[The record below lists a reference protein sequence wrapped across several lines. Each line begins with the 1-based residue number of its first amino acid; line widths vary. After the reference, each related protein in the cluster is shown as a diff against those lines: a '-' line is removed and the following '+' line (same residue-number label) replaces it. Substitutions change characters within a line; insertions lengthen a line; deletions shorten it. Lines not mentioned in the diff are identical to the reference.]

1 VTALGTTTID
11 DVLVLE
17 PRADFP
23 SPASEGMMC
32 VVGTAPD
39 VHLYVYLNES
49 WRQLD
54 PVGK

>member
-1 VTALGTTTID
+1 VTID
-11 DVLVLE
+11 NVLALE

-23 SPASEGMMC
+23 SPASEGMLC
-32 VVGTAPD
+32 VVGTGPD
-39 VHLYVYLNES
+39 AHLYVYLNDS